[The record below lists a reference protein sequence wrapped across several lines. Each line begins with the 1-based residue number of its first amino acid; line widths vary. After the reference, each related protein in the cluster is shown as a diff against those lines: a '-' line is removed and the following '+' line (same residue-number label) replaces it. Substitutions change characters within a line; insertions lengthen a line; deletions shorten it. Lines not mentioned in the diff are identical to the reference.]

1 MKFKNFYLIESTKN
15 ELVVVDVQP
24 AYKNYIKFNI
34 ESFINYIKQQD
45 YSRILYL
52 FNGPDFGFET
62 EQEIQEWLFEK
73 VEYDDDLC
81 EFIGTF
87 KFYEKNYGFYR
98 DLMDSDYDE
107 ADIIKL
113 IKYMNDKKET
123 DSRDL
128 EDSEWEKLKI
138 ENPAPNHIY
147 IPDVIDILKGHNNIH
162 LCGGGKKECLKEV
175 EICLKVLGKDY
186 KLLDKWVY

>member
-73 VEYDDDLC
+73 VE
-81 EFIGTF
+81 
-87 KFYEKNYGFYR
+87 
-98 DLMDSDYDE
+98 
-107 ADIIKL
+107 
-113 IKYMNDKKET
+113 
-123 DSRDL
+123 
-128 EDSEWEKLKI
+128 
-138 ENPAPNHIY
+138 
-147 IPDVIDILKGHNNIH
+147 
-162 LCGGGKKECLKEV
+162 
-175 EICLKVLGKDY
+175 ICLKVLNKDY
-186 KLLDKWVY
+186 KLLERWVY

>member
-1 MKFKNFYLIESTKN
+1 MNFKSFYLIESTRN

-24 AYKNYIKFNI
+24 VYKNYIKFNI
-34 ESFINYIKQQD
+34 ESFINYIKEQN
-45 YSRILYL
+45 YYRILYL

-62 EQEIQEWLFEK
+62 EHEIKEWLFEK
-73 VEYDDDLC
+73 VEYDEELC
-81 EFIGTF
+81 EFIQTF

-98 DLMDSDYDE
+98 DLIDSDYDE

-113 IKYMNDKKET
+113 IKYMTNKKEN

-128 EDSEWEKLKI
+128 EDEEWDKLNI
-138 ENPAPNHIY
+138 QNPSPNHIY
-147 IPDVIDILKGHNNIH
+147 IPDVIDILKNHNNIH

-175 EICLKVLGKDY
+175 EICLKVLNKDY